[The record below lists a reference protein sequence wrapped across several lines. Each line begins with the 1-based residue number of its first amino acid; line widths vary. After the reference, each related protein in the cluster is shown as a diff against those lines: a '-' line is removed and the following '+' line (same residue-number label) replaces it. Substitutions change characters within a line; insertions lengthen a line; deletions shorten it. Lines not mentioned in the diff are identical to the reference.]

1 MKINKEEP
9 KNSTLTISKL
19 KSMVNKQSMINVL
32 LDIIRTIQDPEKP
45 MTLEDL
51 EVVNEDLISVTCK
64 HYSKYKTFI
73 FRGSSEQSSYHLD
86 SLGPH
91 RARLSLG
98 HDDRVVYTDQT
109 L

>member
-1 MKINKEEP
+1 MIINKEEP

-64 HYSKYKTFI
+64 HHSSYKTLI
-73 FRGSSEQSSYHLD
+73 FRGSSE
-86 SLGPH
+86 
-91 RARLSLG
+91 
-98 HDDRVVYTDQT
+98 
-109 L
+109 